1 MSSTILIVAHLH
13 GSRTCPIFGS
23 SAPHDP
29 CGPDTARSHHRI
41 KKFGG
46 TSVED
51 ITKIKAI
58 AQSIIQ
64 SKEAGNDI
72 VVVVS
77 AMGHSTDHLN
87 KLAESISKNPNSRE
101 LDMLLSTG
109 EQVTM
114 ALLSM
119 SLNEYGIP
127 AISLTGS
134 QVGIVTESIHG
145 KARILDIKTERIQ
158 NYINQGYVVVVAG
171 FQGSTLS
178 HTGSMEIT
186 TLGRGG
192 SDTSAVALSTAL
204 GAETCE
210 IYTDVPGVLTTDPRI
225 VPNAKL
231 LDIISCEE
239 MLELAS
245 VGASVLHPRA
255 VEIARNY
262 GIKLYVKSS
271 QTLSN
276 GTLLHSKI
284 KPLALKRGGLEL
296 TKTVNSLEVL
306 EKQTVFSISK
316 LPDRPGIAAQIFET
330 LSEANINVDLIIQAT
345 HDGKSNDIAF
355 TVNDFELT
363 KTIDQCKL
371 ITNQLGGEYDFKKN
385 MTKLSIQGAG
395 IMGRPSVSADLFDTL
410 SQANI
415 NVRLIATSEI
425 KVSCVIDIDNIP
437 KAIRFVSEK
446 FKLSDKQIFINPVIE
461 REDQPE
467 VRGIALD
474 KNQVQVSI
482 RNLPDKPGVAAS
494 ICLALAENNLIFD
507 TIVQSERLTSLKT
520 KDISFTMSKQ
530 DRERANT
537 IFHSLTKKLAGSFI
551 EDGPAI
557 AKVSTVG
564 AGMAFKVGTAG
575 KIFRALANKNINIEM
590 IATSEIR
597 TSCIVLE
604 KDCDQAVNAIHSY
617 FQLDK

>member
-1 MSSTILIVAHLH
+1 MALL
-13 GSRTCPIFGS
+13 
-23 SAPHDP
+23 
-29 CGPDTARSHHRI
+29 I

-617 FQLDK
+617 FELDK

>member
-1 MSSTILIVAHLH
+1 MALL
-13 GSRTCPIFGS
+13 
-23 SAPHDP
+23 
-29 CGPDTARSHHRI
+29 I

-46 TSVED
+46 TSVGD
-51 ITKIKAI
+51 INKIQTI
-58 AQSIIQ
+58 AKNIGQ

-77 AMGHSTDHLN
+77 AMGNSTDQLN

-109 EQVTM
+109 EQVTI

-119 SLNEYGIP
+119 SLNDFGIP
-127 AISLTGS
+127 AISMTGS

-145 KARILDIKTERIQ
+145 KARILDIKTERIK
-158 NYINQGYVVVVAG
+158 NYIDQGYVVVVAG

-231 LDIISCEE
+231 LDVISCEE

-271 QTLSN
+271 QSLSN
-276 GTLLHSKI
+276 GTLLLSKI
-284 KPLALKRGGLEL
+284 KPLALKRGRLEL
-296 TKTVNSLEVL
+296 TKTVNSLEIL
-306 EKQTVFSISK
+306 ENQAVFSISN

-330 LSEANINVDLIIQAT
+330 LSEASINVDLIIQDT
-345 HDGKSNDIAF
+345 HDGNSNDITF
-355 TVNDFELT
+355 TVNELELT
-363 KTIDQCKL
+363 KTIDQCEL
-371 ITNQLGGEYDFKKN
+371 ITNQLGGKYNFKIN
-385 MTKLSIQGAG
+385 LTKLSIQGAG
-395 IMGRPSVSADLFDTL
+395 IMGRPSVSANLFDTL

-425 KVSCVIDIDNIP
+425 KVSCVIDINNIS
-437 KAIRFVSEK
+437 KAIRFVGEK
-446 FKLSDKQIFINPVIE
+446 FKLSDSQIFINPKFE

-474 KNQVQVSI
+474 KNQVQVSF

-494 ICLALAENNLIFD
+494 ICLALAESNLIFD

-520 KDISFTMSKQ
+520 KDISLTMNKQ
-530 DRERANT
+530 DREKANK
-537 IFHSLTKKLAGSFI
+537 IFHSLTKKLAGSYI
-551 EDGPAI
+551 EDGPSI

-575 KIFRALANKNINIEM
+575 KIFRALANENINIEM

-617 FQLDK
+617 FELDK

>member
-1 MSSTILIVAHLH
+1 MLPL
-13 GSRTCPIFGS
+13 
-23 SAPHDP
+23 
-29 CGPDTARSHHRI
+29 
-41 KKFGG
+41 
-46 TSVED
+46 
-51 ITKIKAI
+51 
-58 AQSIIQ
+58 
-64 SKEAGNDI
+64 AGNDI

-77 AMGHSTDHLN
+77 AMGDSTDHLN

-355 TVNDFELT
+355 TVNNFELT

>member
-1 MSSTILIVAHLH
+1 MALL
-13 GSRTCPIFGS
+13 
-23 SAPHDP
+23 
-29 CGPDTARSHHRI
+29 I

-306 EKQTVFSISK
+306 ENQAVFSISK

-345 HDGKSNDIAF
+345 NDGKSNDITF
-355 TVNDFELT
+355 TVNDFELN
-363 KTIDQCKL
+363 KTNDQCKL

-617 FQLDK
+617 FELDK

>member
-1 MSSTILIVAHLH
+1 MVLLV
-13 GSRTCPIFGS
+13 
-23 SAPHDP
+23 
-29 CGPDTARSHHRI
+29 

-46 TSVED
+46 TSVGD
-51 ITKIKAI
+51 IKKIKNI
-58 AQSIIQ
+58 ASSISQ
-64 SKEAGNDI
+64 SKEAGNEV

-77 AMGHSTDHLN
+77 AMGQTTDDLN
-87 KLAESISKNPNSRE
+87 CLAESISKNPNRRE

-109 EQVTM
+109 EQVTI

-119 SLNEYGIP
+119 ALNEYGIP
-127 AISLTGS
+127 AISMTGS
-134 QVGIVTESIHG
+134 QVGIITESIHG

-158 NYINQGYVVVVAG
+158 NYINQGFVVVVAG
-171 FQGSTLS
+171 FQGTTLS

-231 LDIISCEE
+231 LDKISCEE

-262 GIKLYVKSS
+262 GIKLCVKSS
-271 QTLSN
+271 QSDSS
-276 GTLLHSKI
+276 GTLLESQI
-284 KPLALKRGGLEL
+284 QPLPLKRGSLEL

-306 EKQTVFSISK
+306 ENQAVFSLSNI
-316 LPDRPGIAAQIFET
+316 PDRPGIAAQIFEK
-330 LSEANINVDLIIQAT
+330 LSEANVSVDLIIQAT
-345 HDGKSNDIAF
+345 NDGNKNDITF
-355 TVNDFELT
+355 TVSELEVK
-363 KTIDQCKL
+363 KTAEQCKF
-371 ITNQLGGEYDFKKN
+371 ITSQLGGEYNLKTN

-425 KVSCVIDIDNIP
+425 KVSCVIEINNIP
-437 KAIRFVSEK
+437 KAIRFVAEK
-446 FKLSDKQIFINPVIE
+446 FKLSDTQIFINPIIE
-461 REDQPE
+461 KQDQPE

-474 KNQVQVSI
+474 KNQVQVSF
-482 RNLPDKPGVAAS
+482 RKLPDRPGVAAS
-494 ICLALAENNLIFD
+494 ICLALAENNLLID
-507 TIVQSERLTSLKT
+507 TIVQSERISSLKT
-520 KDISFTMSKQ
+520 KDISLTMNKQ
-530 DRERANT
+530 DREKANLV
-537 IFHSLTKKLAGSFI
+537 FEALTKKLPGSYI

-575 KIFRALANKNINIEM
+575 KIFRALADQNINIEM

-604 KDCDQAVNAIHSY
+604 KDCDQAVNAIHNH
-617 FQLDK
+617 FELEK

>member
-1 MSSTILIVAHLH
+1 MALL
-13 GSRTCPIFGS
+13 
-23 SAPHDP
+23 
-29 CGPDTARSHHRI
+29 I

-537 IFHSLTKKLAGSFI
+537 IFHSLTKKLEGSFI

>member
-1 MSSTILIVAHLH
+1 MALL
-13 GSRTCPIFGS
+13 
-23 SAPHDP
+23 
-29 CGPDTARSHHRI
+29 I

-306 EKQTVFSISK
+306 ENQTVFSISN

-330 LSEANINVDLIIQAT
+330 LSEASINVDLIIQAT

>member
-1 MSSTILIVAHLH
+1 MALL
-13 GSRTCPIFGS
+13 
-23 SAPHDP
+23 
-29 CGPDTARSHHRI
+29 I

-46 TSVED
+46 TSLGD
-51 ITKIKAI
+51 IKKIQAI
-58 AQSIIQ
+58 ARSICE

-77 AMGHSTDHLN
+77 AMGNTTNNLN
-87 KLAESISKNPNSRE
+87 DLAQSISKNPNSRE

-109 EQVTM
+109 EQVSI
-114 ALLSM
+114 ALLAM
-119 SLNEYGIP
+119 SLNELGIP
-127 AISLTGS
+127 AISMTGS
-134 QVGIVTESIHG
+134 QVGITTESIHG

-158 NYINQGYVVVVAG
+158 NYIDQGYVVVVAG
-171 FQGSTLS
+171 FQGTTLS

-192 SDTSAVALSTAL
+192 SDTSAVALSTAM

-231 LDIISCEE
+231 LNEISCEE

-262 GIKLYVKSS
+262 GIKLFVKSS
-271 QTLSN
+271 QSESS
-276 GTLLHSKI
+276 GTLLHSQI
-284 KPLALKRGGLEL
+284 KPLPVKRGSLEL

-306 EKQTVFSISK
+306 ENQAVFSISS

-330 LSEANINVDLIIQAT
+330 LSDAKINVDLIIQAT
-345 HDGKSNDIAF
+345 HDGNSNDITF
-355 TVNDFELT
+355 TVNEFDLT
-363 KTIDQCKL
+363 KTIEQCEL
-371 ITNQLGGEYDFKKN
+371 ITSQLGGEYNFKAK

-425 KVSCVIDIDNIP
+425 KVSCVIELNNIP
-437 KAIRFVSEK
+437 KAIRFVGEK
-446 FKLSDKQIFINPVIE
+446 FKLSDSQIYVNPLYK
-461 REDQPE
+461 RQDQPE

-474 KNQVQVSI
+474 KNQVQVSF

-507 TIVQSERLTSLKT
+507 TIVQSERMTSLKT
-520 KDISFTMSKQ
+520 KDISFTMNKQ
-530 DRERANT
+530 DRQKANA
-537 IFHSLTKKLAGSFI
+537 IFDFLTRKLPGSFI

-557 AKVSTVG
+557 AKVSAVG
-564 AGMAFKVGTAG
+564 TGMAFKVGTAG
-575 KIFRALANKNINIEM
+575 KIFRALAKNNINIEM

-604 KDCDQAVNAIHSY
+604 KDCDKAVNAIHNH
-617 FQLDK
+617 FELEK

>member
-1 MSSTILIVAHLH
+1 MALL
-13 GSRTCPIFGS
+13 
-23 SAPHDP
+23 
-29 CGPDTARSHHRI
+29 I

-371 ITNQLGGEYDFKKN
+371 ITNQLGGEYNFKTN

-437 KAIRFVSEK
+437 KAIRFVGEK

-461 REDQPE
+461 KEDLPE

-507 TIVQSERLTSLKT
+507 TIVQSERFTSFKT
-520 KDISFTMSKQ
+520 KDISFTMNKQ

-537 IFHSLTKKLAGSFI
+537 IFHSLTKKLLGSFI

-564 AGMAFKVGTAG
+564 AGMAYKVGTAG

>member
-1 MSSTILIVAHLH
+1 MALL
-13 GSRTCPIFGS
+13 
-23 SAPHDP
+23 
-29 CGPDTARSHHRI
+29 I

-225 VPNAKL
+225 VPSAKL

-306 EKQTVFSISK
+306 ETQTVFSISK

>member
-1 MSSTILIVAHLH
+1 MALL
-13 GSRTCPIFGS
+13 
-23 SAPHDP
+23 
-29 CGPDTARSHHRI
+29 I

-231 LDIISCEE
+231 LNIISCEE

-271 QTLSN
+271 QSLSS

-371 ITNQLGGEYDFKKN
+371 ITNQFGGEYDFKKN

-617 FQLDK
+617 FELDK

>member
-1 MSSTILIVAHLH
+1 MALL
-13 GSRTCPIFGS
+13 
-23 SAPHDP
+23 
-29 CGPDTARSHHRI
+29 I

-46 TSVED
+46 TSVGD

-58 AQSIIQ
+58 AQSIVQ
-64 SKEAGNDI
+64 SKEDGNDI

-77 AMGHSTDHLN
+77 AMGNSTDQLN

-158 NYINQGYVVVVAG
+158 NYIDQGYVIVIAG

-210 IYTDVPGVLTTDPRI
+210 IYTDVPGVLTTDPRV

-271 QTLSN
+271 QSLSS

-306 EKQTVFSISK
+306 ENQTVFSISN

-330 LSEANINVDLIIQAT
+330 LSEASINVDLIIQAT
-345 HDGKSNDIAF
+345 HDGKSNDITF
-355 TVNDFELT
+355 TVNEFELT
-363 KTIDQCKL
+363 NTIDQCKL
-371 ITNQLGGEYDFKKN
+371 ITNQLGGEYNFKTN

-437 KAIRFVSEK
+437 KAIRFIGEK
-446 FKLSDKQIFINPVIE
+446 FKLSDKQIFINPVIVS
-461 REDQPE
+461 EDQPE

-494 ICLALAENNLIFD
+494 ICLALAESNLIFD
-507 TIVQSERLTSLKT
+507 TIVQSERFTSFKT
-520 KDISFTMSKQ
+520 KDISFTMNKQ
-530 DRERANT
+530 DRERANK
-537 IFHSLTKKLAGSFI
+537 IFNSLTKKLPGSFI

-617 FQLDK
+617 FELDK

>member
-1 MSSTILIVAHLH
+1 MALL
-13 GSRTCPIFGS
+13 
-23 SAPHDP
+23 
-29 CGPDTARSHHRI
+29 I

-145 KARILDIKTERIQ
+145 KARILDIKTARIQ

-271 QTLSN
+271 QNLSN

-395 IMGRPSVSADLFDTL
+395 IMGRPSISADLFDTL

-425 KVSCVIDIDNIP
+425 KVSCVIDVDNIP

-446 FKLSDKQIFINPVIE
+446 FKLSDKQIFINPVIKS
-461 REDQPE
+461 EDQPE

-530 DRERANT
+530 DREKANT
-537 IFHSLTKKLAGSFI
+537 IFHSLTKKLSGSFI

>member
-1 MSSTILIVAHLH
+1 MALL
-13 GSRTCPIFGS
+13 
-23 SAPHDP
+23 
-29 CGPDTARSHHRI
+29 I

-371 ITNQLGGEYDFKKN
+371 ITNQLGGEYNFKTN

-425 KVSCVIDIDNIP
+425 KVSCVVNIDNIP
-437 KAIRFVSEK
+437 KAIRFVGEK

-537 IFHSLTKKLAGSFI
+537 IFYSLTKKLAGSFI

>member
-1 MSSTILIVAHLH
+1 MALL
-13 GSRTCPIFGS
+13 
-23 SAPHDP
+23 
-29 CGPDTARSHHRI
+29 I

-446 FKLSDKQIFINPVIE
+446 FKLSDKQIFINPVIA

>member
-1 MSSTILIVAHLH
+1 MALL
-13 GSRTCPIFGS
+13 
-23 SAPHDP
+23 
-29 CGPDTARSHHRI
+29 I

-425 KVSCVIDIDNIP
+425 KVSCVIDINNIP

-461 REDQPE
+461 KEDQPE

-537 IFHSLTKKLAGSFI
+537 IFHSLIKKLAGSFI

>member
-1 MSSTILIVAHLH
+1 MALL
-13 GSRTCPIFGS
+13 
-23 SAPHDP
+23 
-29 CGPDTARSHHRI
+29 I

-530 DRERANT
+530 DREKANK

-575 KIFRALANKNINIEM
+575 KIFRALSNKNINIEM

>member
-1 MSSTILIVAHLH
+1 MALL
-13 GSRTCPIFGS
+13 
-23 SAPHDP
+23 
-29 CGPDTARSHHRI
+29 I

-158 NYINQGYVVVVAG
+158 NYINQGYVVVIAG

-617 FQLDK
+617 FELDK

>member
-1 MSSTILIVAHLH
+1 MALL
-13 GSRTCPIFGS
+13 
-23 SAPHDP
+23 
-29 CGPDTARSHHRI
+29 I

-46 TSVED
+46 TSVGD
-51 ITKIKAI
+51 IKKIKAI
-58 AQSIIQ
+58 SQSIVE

-72 VVVVS
+72 VIVVS
-77 AMGHSTDHLN
+77 AMGNSTDHLN
-87 KLAESISKNPNSRE
+87 QLAESISKNPNSRE

-109 EQVTM
+109 EQVTI

-127 AISLTGS
+127 AVSMTGS
-134 QVGIVTESIHG
+134 QVGIITESIHG

-158 NYINQGYVVVVAG
+158 NYLDQGYVVVVAG

-231 LDIISCEE
+231 LDVISCEE

-284 KPLALKRGGLEL
+284 KPLTLKRGGLEL

-306 EKQTVFSISK
+306 EKQIVFSISN

-330 LSEANINVDLIIQAT
+330 LSDASINVDLIIQAT
-345 HDGKSNDIAF
+345 HDGNSNDIAF
-355 TVNDFELT
+355 TVNELDLT
-363 KTIDQCKL
+363 KTIEQCKL
-371 ITNQLGGEYDFKKN
+371 ITTQLGGVYNFKTN
-385 MTKLSIQGAG
+385 LTKLSIQGAG

-425 KVSCVIDIDNIP
+425 KVSCVIDIHNIP

-446 FKLSDKQIFINPVIE
+446 FKLSDKQIFINPVFE
-461 REDQPE
+461 KEDQPE

-474 KNQVQVSI
+474 KNQVQVSF

-494 ICLALAENNLIFD
+494 ICLALAESNLIFD
-507 TIVQSERLTSLKT
+507 TIVQSERFTSFKT
-520 KDISFTMSKQ
+520 KDISFTMNKE
-530 DRERANT
+530 DRERANK

-617 FQLDK
+617 FELDK

>member
-1 MSSTILIVAHLH
+1 MALL
-13 GSRTCPIFGS
+13 
-23 SAPHDP
+23 
-29 CGPDTARSHHRI
+29 I

-58 AQSIIQ
+58 AHSIIQ

-145 KARILDIKTERIQ
+145 KARILDIKTELIQ
-158 NYINQGYVVVVAG
+158 NYIDQGYVVVVAG

-225 VPNAKL
+225 VPSAKL

-306 EKQTVFSISK
+306 ENQTVFSISN

-330 LSEANINVDLIIQAT
+330 LSEASINVDLIIQAT
-345 HDGKSNDIAF
+345 HDGRSNDITF
-355 TVNDFELT
+355 TVNEFELT

-371 ITNQLGGEYDFKKN
+371 ITNQLGGEYDFKTN

-425 KVSCVIDIDNIP
+425 KVSCVVDIDNIP
-437 KAIRFVSEK
+437 KAIRFVGEK
-446 FKLSDKQIFINPVIE
+446 FQLSDKQIFINPIIE

-494 ICLALAENNLIFD
+494 ICLALAESNLIFD
-507 TIVQSERLTSLKT
+507 TIVQSERLKSLKT
-520 KDISFTMSKQ
+520 KDISFTMNKQ
-530 DRERANT
+530 DRERANK
-537 IFHSLTKKLAGSFI
+537 IFHSLTKNLSGSFI

-575 KIFRALANKNINIEM
+575 KIFRALANENINIEM

-617 FQLDK
+617 FELDK

>member
-1 MSSTILIVAHLH
+1 MALL
-13 GSRTCPIFGS
+13 
-23 SAPHDP
+23 
-29 CGPDTARSHHRI
+29 I

-425 KVSCVIDIDNIP
+425 KVSCVIDIDNIQ
-437 KAIRFVSEK
+437 KAIRFVGEK

>member
-1 MSSTILIVAHLH
+1 MALL
-13 GSRTCPIFGS
+13 
-23 SAPHDP
+23 
-29 CGPDTARSHHRI
+29 I

-58 AQSIIQ
+58 AQSIVQ

-77 AMGHSTDHLN
+77 AMGNSTDHLN

-145 KARILDIKTERIQ
+145 KARILDIKTERIK
-158 NYINQGYVVVVAG
+158 NYIDQGYVIVVAG

-437 KAIRFVSEK
+437 KAIRFVGEK
-446 FKLSDKQIFINPVIE
+446 FKLSDKQIFINPVIA
-461 REDQPE
+461 REDLPE

-494 ICLALAENNLIFD
+494 ICLALAESNLIFD
-507 TIVQSERLTSLKT
+507 TIVQSERFTSFKT
-520 KDISFTMSKQ
+520 KDISFTMNKQ
-530 DRERANT
+530 DRERANK
-537 IFHSLTKKLAGSFI
+537 IFNSLTKKLPGSFI

>member
-1 MSSTILIVAHLH
+1 MALL
-13 GSRTCPIFGS
+13 
-23 SAPHDP
+23 
-29 CGPDTARSHHRI
+29 I

-425 KVSCVIDIDNIP
+425 KVSCVIDVDNIP

-446 FKLSDKQIFINPVIE
+446 FKLTDKQIFINPVIE

-575 KIFRALANKNINIEM
+575 KIFRALANENINIEM

-617 FQLDK
+617 FKLDK

>member
-1 MSSTILIVAHLH
+1 MALL
-13 GSRTCPIFGS
+13 
-23 SAPHDP
+23 
-29 CGPDTARSHHRI
+29 I

-537 IFHSLTKKLAGSFI
+537 IFQSLTKKLAGSFI